1 MARFDPPG
9 FLDDFTEAEKE
20 RWSATVS
27 GWLDRARAGNPA
39 GNDGPRGQFFN
50 ALTNPPAGDA
60 QVAVISWNAFPR
72 QVKANS
78 LSDAQRWR
86 RADADRSVQDEYC
99 EWSVTRDPVTRKI
112 TRVDFTCEG
121 PEYWEDLA
129 VANPDK
135 VVALYREFVS
145 GAVTQADLFVNGV
158 YDPYNR
164 FNNSTS
170 NGAMHL
176 IQDANSLY
184 AEIELGAAATIRR
197 VVGGREITDAQELI
211 RCSGYGAPGRNSDPH
226 IGEQVNALARQRADI
241 TLNNPV
247 GLYLHDFNPVG
258 WTCP

>member
-1 MARFDPPG
+1 MTRFDPPG

-86 RADADRSVQDEYC
+86 RADADRNVQDEYC
-99 EWSVTRDPVTRKI
+99 EWSVTRDPVTRQDHPGDFHLRGTGVLEGSRASPI
-112 TRVDFTCEG
+112 RTR
-121 PEYWEDLA
+121 WSRSIA
-129 VANPDK
+129 SSS
-135 VVALYREFVS
+135 RR
-145 GAVTQADLFVNGV
+145 AVTQADLFADGV
-158 YDPYNR
+158 YNPYNR

-176 IQDANSLY
+176 IQAANTLY

-197 VVGGREITDAQELI
+197 AWT
-211 RCSGYGAPGRNSDPH
+211 GARSPMRRS
-226 IGEQVNALARQRADI
+226 
-241 TLNNPV
+241 
-247 GLYLHDFNPVG
+247 
-258 WTCP
+258 